1 MVWLTFFFFFF
12 TVMVL
17 KQYTLSRNCT
27 QNCILNLNFFSR
39 ASDMWYN
46 TLSCNAGQ
54 GILGDWAPSK
64 PVNHCCSVAQLCPTL
79 CNPMDCS
86 MPGFHVLHHLPELAH
101 THVHWVSDVIQPSSP
116 LSSPS
121 PPTFNLSQH
130 QGLFQWVSSSHQVAK
145 IVELQLQRQS
155 FLEYSGLKS
164 QEVQHVA

>member
-1 MVWLTFFFFFF
+1 MISDLQWYDLLFFF

-27 QNCILNLNFFSR
+27 QNCNFEFEFFFSR

-64 PVNHCCSVAQLCPTL
+64 PVNHYCSVAQLCPTL
-79 CNPMDCS
+79 CDPMDCS
-86 MPGFHVLHHLPELAH
+86 MPGFPVLHHLPKLAH
-101 THVHWVSDVIQPSSP
+101 THVHWVSDVIQSSSP

-121 PPTFNLSQH
+121 RTFNLSQQ

-145 IVELQLQRQS
+145 IVELQFQHQS
-155 FLEYSGLKS
+155 FHWALRADFL
-164 QEVQHVA
+164 

>member
-1 MVWLTFFFFFF
+1 MISDLQWYDLLFFF

-27 QNCILNLNFFSR
+27 QNCNFEFEFFFSR

-64 PVNHCCSVAQLCPTL
+64 PVNHYCSVAQLCPTL
-79 CNPMDCS
+79 CDPMDCS
-86 MPGFHVLHHLPELAH
+86 MPGFPVLHHLPKLAH
-101 THVHWVSDVIQPSSP
+101 THVHWVSDVIQSSHP

-121 PPTFNLSQH
+121 PYLHFKEIHLTFFIERGIVLDFIVIIIEEER
-130 QGLFQWVSSSHQVAK
+130 QGW
-145 IVELQLQRQS
+145 
-155 FLEYSGLKS
+155 SGGWW
-164 QEVQHVA
+164 